1 MIIQQGWRC
10 STAEEWPGAAR
21 VLRYPF
27 ADHHAPALRA
37 LHAFCERAAAFT
49 REDAQRL
56 IAVHCKAGKGR
67 TGVMIAAYLLHT
79 RQPEAT
85 TPDGTPSARLALQ
98 FFRAARTTDLDA
110 VVQPSQVRRPSPPTG
125 WLGGSFP
132 EWF

>member
-1 MIIQQGWRC
+1 MY
-10 STAEEWPGAAR
+10 
-21 VLRYPF
+21 LF
-27 ADHHAPALRA
+27 
-37 LHAFCERAAAFT
+37 LHLSEKNI
-49 REDAQRL
+49 

-110 VVQPSQVRRPSPPTG
+110 VVQPSQVRFIEQLLLFTPMAHSIARSSSASG
-125 WLGGSFP
+125 V
-132 EWF
+132 